1 MARARSNEG
10 KSKSDIVRDYLRGN
24 PTASV
29 NEIVSD
35 LSAYDISQALAQ
47 KIKYKDGSRRGRK
60 PRKAARSTAAS
71 SFATM
76 HAAAG
81 ESKADS
87 IRRVA
92 KGMGKRVRPRD
103 VIAVLKEERIDASF
117 AQVGQV
123 LKSMGMRPRR
133 RGGRRAATATVGAA
147 HSAPSTT
154 LSLEAL
160 LAAKKLAD
168 QLGSVQAAKQAMD
181 ALAKLS

>member
-1 MARARSNEG
+1 MAKARSNEG
-10 KSKSDIVRDYLRGN
+10 TSKSDIVREYMKGH

-29 NEIVSD
+29 AQIVSD
-35 LSAYDISQALAQ
+35 LKQYGISQALAQ
-47 KIKYKDGSRRGRK
+47 KIKYKDNTGRGRR
-60 PRKAARSTAAS
+60 PRKAR
-71 SFATM
+71 
-76 HAAAG
+76 AAAAPAFSNSATSG

-92 KGMGKRVRPRD
+92 QGMGKRVRPRD
-103 VIAVLKEERIDASF
+103 VIAALRSEGTDVSF

-123 LKSMGMRPRR
+123 LRTMGMRRR
-133 RGGRRAATATVGAA
+133 RRGRRAAGERATAGRASHA
-147 HSAPSTT
+147 MASTP

-160 LAAKKLAD
+160 IAAKKLAD